1 MLLFYHIKQQAKPI
15 TMKLVTTRGEAGRY
29 IVSAVH
35 NGVIRFF
42 EVCKDYNLDSQEYG
56 GKYWYI
62 YETTDDKYEWT
73 GWGYRT
79 KAQAVSDIKN
89 LF

>member
-1 MLLFYHIKQQAKPI
+1 
-15 TMKLVTTRGEAGRY
+15 MKLVTTRGEAGRY
-29 IVSAVH
+29 IVSVVH

-42 EVCKDYNLDSQEYG
+42 EVCKDYNLDSQEYC

>member
-1 MLLFYHIKQQAKPI
+1 
-15 TMKLVTTRGEAGRY
+15 MKVVITRGEAGRY

-42 EVCKDYNLDSQEYG
+42 EICKDCNTETGEYF

-62 YETTDDKYEWT
+62 YETTNDQYEWF
-73 GWGYRT
+73 GWGWRKKADAVKFLQQELNTT
-79 KAQAVSDIKN
+79 KVN
-89 LF
+89 